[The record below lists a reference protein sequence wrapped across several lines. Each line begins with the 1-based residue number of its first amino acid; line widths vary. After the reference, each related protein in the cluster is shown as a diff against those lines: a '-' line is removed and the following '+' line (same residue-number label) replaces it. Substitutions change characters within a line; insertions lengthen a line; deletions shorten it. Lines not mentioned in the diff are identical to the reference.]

1 MKFAFLLIWA
11 GTIVFLIGTSSLY
24 AQQIPPDVIEIVVDG
39 KRYRSIQDYR
49 RDRIK
54 DVLSDT
60 LSESDLEMFTSE
72 ELCGIIKEIREQK
85 ISDVSSTIPKK
96 LENLQ
101 SDARQ
106 QSRHNVKE
114 DVLDLSPSQ
123 MQDMLDRY
131 YKEHK
136 ELDPILLDPE
146 KVKNIIIE
154 PKSGSETIPQN

>member
-11 GTIVFLIGTSSLY
+11 GTTVFLIGTSSLY
-24 AQQIPPDVIEIVVDG
+24 AQQISPDAIEVVVDG

-60 LSESDLEMFTSE
+60 LSTSDLEMFTSE

-85 ISDVSSTIPKK
+85 FPDVPSVIPKK

-101 SDARQ
+101 FDARQ

-131 YKEHK
+131 FKEHK
-136 ELDPILLDPE
+136 ELDPILFDPE

>member
-1 MKFAFLLIWA
+1 MKFSLLLIWA
-11 GTIVFLIGTSSLY
+11 GTTVFFIGPSSLY
-24 AQQIPPDVIEIVVDG
+24 AQQISPDAIEVVVDG

-54 DVLSDT
+54 DILSDT
-60 LSESDLEMFTSE
+60 LSTSDLGMFTSE

-85 ISDVSSTIPKK
+85 ISDVSFTIPKK

-131 YKEHK
+131 FKEHK
-136 ELDPILLDPE
+136 ELDPILFDPE

>member
-1 MKFAFLLIWA
+1 MKFSLLLIWA
-11 GTIVFLIGTSSLY
+11 GAIVFFIGSSSLY
-24 AQQIPPDVIEIVVDG
+24 AQQISPDAIEVVVDG

-60 LSESDLEMFTSE
+60 LSESDLGMFTSE

>member
-1 MKFAFLLIWA
+1 MKFAFLLLWA
-11 GTIVFLIGTSSLY
+11 GLTVFFIGSSSLY
-24 AQQIPPDVIEIVVDG
+24 AQQIPPNAIEIVVDG

-60 LSESDLEMFTSE
+60 LSASDLGMFTSE

-85 ISDVSSTIPKK
+85 ISDVSSTTPKK

-101 SDARQ
+101 SNAKQ
-106 QSRHNVKE
+106 QSQHSVKE

-131 YKEHK
+131 FREHK

-146 KVKNIIIE
+146 KVKNIMIE
-154 PKSGSETIPQN
+154 PKSGSETILQN